1 MTGPRENLISL
12 SKNVIDTHV
21 IGFLVGR
28 SLPGLLHTEDTRRNY
43 KAHEHLRNNT
53 IM

>member
-12 SKNVIDTHV
+12 SKNVIDTP
-21 IGFLVGR
+21 GFLVGR